1 MQTSEQVYITSDI
14 VGSILTSDSCEKSQ
28 AHFRRRIFHVPNL
41 IDELGTAEERRMN
54 QLSTAEFG
62 AAKARHKFGRACRI
76 MRRWSDI
83 DSYAAP
89 LMCQT

>member
-1 MQTSEQVYITSDI
+1 VQTKFRPYSLHCFSKY
-14 VGSILTSDSCEKSQ
+14 K
-28 AHFRRRIFHVPNL
+28 ARFRRRTSHVPNL

-62 AAKARHKFGRACRI
+62 AAKVRHKFGRACRI

-83 DSYAAP
+83 DSYVAP

>member
-1 MQTSEQVYITSDI
+1 
-14 VGSILTSDSCEKSQ
+14 
-28 AHFRRRIFHVPNL
+28 
-41 IDELGTAEERRMN
+41 MN

-62 AAKARHKFGRACRI
+62 AAKVRHNFGRACRI

-89 LMCQT
+89 RFAKLNSTLV

>member
-1 MQTSEQVYITSDI
+1 
-14 VGSILTSDSCEKSQ
+14 
-28 AHFRRRIFHVPNL
+28 VPNL

-62 AAKARHKFGRACRI
+62 AAKVRHKFGRACRI
-76 MRRWSDI
+76 MRRCSDI

>member
-1 MQTSEQVYITSDI
+1 MDEIIS
-14 VGSILTSDSCEKSQ
+14 K
-28 AHFRRRIFHVPNL
+28 ARFRRRTSHVPNL
-41 IDELGTAEERRMN
+41 IDELGTAE
-54 QLSTAEFG
+54 FG
-62 AAKARHKFGRACRI
+62 ATKVRHKFGRACRI

>member
-1 MQTSEQVYITSDI
+1 
-14 VGSILTSDSCEKSQ
+14 
-28 AHFRRRIFHVPNL
+28 VPNL

-62 AAKARHKFGRACRI
+62 AAKVRHKFGRACRI

-83 DSYAAP
+83 DSYAAL
-89 LMCQT
+89 LMYHANLTQLWSKNKLIYFEFY

>member
-1 MQTSEQVYITSDI
+1 MGCDLRRRDMDPS
-14 VGSILTSDSCEKSQ
+14 K
-28 AHFRRRIFHVPNL
+28 ARFRRRTSHVPNL

-62 AAKARHKFGRACRI
+62 AAKVRHKFGRACRI

-83 DSYAAP
+83 DSYTAP
-89 LMCQT
+89 LMWQT

>member
-1 MQTSEQVYITSDI
+1 M
-14 VGSILTSDSCEKSQ
+14 
-28 AHFRRRIFHVPNL
+28 ARFRRRTSHVPNL

-62 AAKARHKFGRACRI
+62 AAKVRHKFGRACRI